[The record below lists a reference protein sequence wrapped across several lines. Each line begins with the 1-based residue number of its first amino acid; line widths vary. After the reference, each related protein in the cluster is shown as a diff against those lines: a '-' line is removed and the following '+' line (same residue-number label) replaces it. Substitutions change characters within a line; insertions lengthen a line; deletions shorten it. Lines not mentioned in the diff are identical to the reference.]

1 MFIISRSIT
10 NPTFLT
16 LHRKSFKTYD
26 IKYSGKLL
34 IRFSKFFLNF
44 LYEMLVKQIKFNNF
58 VHCNI
63 LCPFLYPYAT
73 YSDCSSLAPPINSN
87 SRIRLNAPFAYFQ
100 HRVYVVL
107 TAVEAQPYAGLIL
120 LPVTQII
127 NPFKNIAPLQFLL
140 FLP

>member
-63 LCPFLYPYAT
+63 LWSLCDLC
-73 YSDCSSLAPPINSN
+73 DCSSLAPPINSN
-87 SRIRLNAPFAYFQ
+87 SGIRLNAPFAYFL

-107 TAVEAQPYAGLIL
+107 TAVETQPSAGLIL
-120 LPVTQII
+120 FPVTQIM
-127 NPFKNIAPLQFLL
+127 NPFKNIAPLQFPL